1 MTEPARAHCYR
12 CDKPAFMCLCDRIT
26 PVEHETAIT
35 ILQHPRERSHPFGT
49 ARIARLGLRRCEVRV
64 AHGEE
69 VSSLERRRVHLPL
82 SFEPGTAVLYPR
94 RDAPTLESL
103 PLERRPAR
111 LVVLDGTWSQA
122 KRLWDDNPELA
133 ALPCVRLAP
142 AAPSRY
148 RIRREPSFEAIST
161 LEAIVLALSILEPER
176 AEALETLLASF
187 DAMIDDQLG
196 QRSSRRSLPRHKAKR
211 RGPAP
216 PAALFAPLERLVLI
230 DAEHRGGNREKVMA
244 RLSALRLDGSALLD
258 VLIGPRPPAWHLA
271 HIGLPA
277 ARFDGAA
284 GEAEALA
291 RLAALL
297 RPDDVVLAW
306 HPQPLRLAS
315 SAIGER
321 AAIELKAV
329 YCNLQGGRCGSLEAL
344 VARLGLSPAA
354 PRVEGRIGPWL
365 ASAESIAGWLR
376 RSRPIAV
383 EPRDT
388 IGPTNGGGAE

>member
-1 MTEPARAHCYR
+1 MNEPARAHCYR
-12 CDKPAFMCLCDRIT
+12 CDKPAFMCLCDRIA

-69 VSSLERRRVHLPL
+69 VPSLERRRVSVPL

-103 PLERRPAR
+103 PIDRRPSR

-142 AAPSRY
+142 EAPSRY

-161 LEAIVLALSILEPER
+161 LEAIVLALSILEPDR
-176 AEALETLLASF
+176 AAALATLLASF

-196 QRSSRRSLPRHKAKR
+196 QRANRRSLPRRKAR
-211 RGPAP
+211 RRAPAP

-230 DAEHRGGNREKVMA
+230 DAEHRGSSAEKVMA
-244 RLSALRLDGSALLD
+244 RLSAMRLDGSGLLD
-258 VLIGPRPPAWHLA
+258 VMIGPTPPAWHLA
-271 HIGLPA
+271 HVGLPE
-277 ARFDGAA
+277 ARFEAA
-284 GEAEALA
+284 TSETDALA
-291 RLAALL
+291 QLAAFL
-297 RPDDVVLAW
+297 RDDDVVLSW
-306 HPQPLRLAS
+306 QRQPLRLAA
-315 SAIGER
+315 SAIGDRE
-321 AAIELKAV
+321 AIELKAV
-329 YCNLQGGRCGSLEAL
+329 YCNLEGGRCGSLEAL
-344 VARLGLSPAA
+344 VARLGLELAA
-354 PRVEGRIGPWL
+354 PRVDGRIGPWL
-365 ASAESIAGWLR
+365 ASAESITRWLR
-376 RSRPIAV
+376 RSPS
-383 EPRDT
+383 T
-388 IGPTNGGGAE
+388 